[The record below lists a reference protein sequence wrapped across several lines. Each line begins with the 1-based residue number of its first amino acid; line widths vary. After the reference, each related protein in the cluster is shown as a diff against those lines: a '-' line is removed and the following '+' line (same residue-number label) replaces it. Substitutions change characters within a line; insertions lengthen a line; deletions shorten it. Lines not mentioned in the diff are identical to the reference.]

1 MSPSILV
8 VQLLSG
14 LAHAM
19 VLFLIASGLSLIFGV
34 TRVVNFAHGSLY
46 MLAAYLTYTLTSAL
60 PLGAASFYVA
70 VLAAA
75 ILVGIVGLLIEVGL
89 LRRVYKAPELYQ
101 LLLTFALV
109 LVIADLVKL
118 GWGSENKT
126 GPPAPGLAGSV
137 PIAGQLFPSYDL
149 ALIVVGPL
157 VALGLWWLFYR
168 TRWGVLIRAATQD
181 REMVAALGVDQA
193 RLFTAVFALGSALAG
208 LGGALQ
214 VPRQPLT
221 IVMDTTI
228 ITEAFVVVVIGG
240 MGSVPGALLAAV
252 LIGVIDA
259 FGVLVLPKATLVM
272 TFAVMAVVLI
282 VRPWGLLGR
291 PESQGRGAGGAI
303 AAPVSS
309 GVSRT
314 WVIALLVALVAIP
327 PLLPTFHVWV
337 LVEILAFALF
347 AASLHLLM
355 GTGGMVSFGHAAAFG
370 LGAYGAALSM
380 KLLGVTMPV
389 AFVLAP
395 VVAAGCAV
403 VIGFF
408 CVRLSSIYFAM
419 LTLAFAQ
426 IAYAIVH
433 QWYDVTGGDNGLL
446 GVWPARWLATPL
458 RYYYLALAACAGGI
472 AVLAI
477 IGKAPFGL
485 VLRAARDHARRAE
498 AVGVN
503 VRRHQWLA
511 FVIAGFF
518 GGLAGATFV
527 FLKGSAFP
535 DYFSVPRSVEPLVM
549 VLLGGVHALA
559 GAPIGAAIY
568 KILDTVVTKYTEYW
582 QLVLGVILVTLVLAF
597 PRGVLGAVRTSRSR
611 GAAVR
616 GAAEGETSL

>member
-1 MSPSILV
+1 MAPASIV
-8 VQLLSG
+8 AVQLLSG

-19 VLFLIASGLSLIFGV
+19 VLFLIASGLTLIFGV

-46 MLAAYLTYTLTSAL
+46 MLAAYLTYTLATAL

-70 VLAAA
+70 VVLAALA
-75 ILVGIVGLLIEVGL
+75 VGGVGVLVEVTL
-89 LRRVYKAPELYQ
+89 LRRVYRAPELYQ

-109 LVIADLVKL
+109 LVIADLVHL
-118 GWGSENKT
+118 FWGSENKT
-126 GPPAPGLAGSV
+126 GPTAPGLSGSV
-137 PIAGQLFPSYDL
+137 PVAGQLFPTYDL
-149 ALIVVGPL
+149 VLIAVGPL
-157 VALGLWWLFYR
+157 VALALWWLFYR

-240 MGSVPGALLAAV
+240 MGSVPGALLASI

-259 FGVLVLPKATLVM
+259 FGVLVLPKASLVM
-272 TFAVMAVVLI
+272 TFVVMAVVLI

-291 PESQGRGAGGAI
+291 PEAQGRGAGGAI
-303 AAPVSS
+303 AAS
-309 GVSRT
+309 GVRGIRPA
-314 WVIALLVALVAIP
+314 WVIAVLAALVLVP

-347 AASLHLLM
+347 ASSLHLLM

-370 LGAYGAALSM
+370 LGAYGAALLM
-380 KLLGVTMPV
+380 QRGGLPMPL
-389 AFVLAP
+389 AFVAAP
-395 VVAAGCAV
+395 VAAGLV
-403 VIGFF
+403 SIVLGFF

-419 LTLAFAQ
+419 LTLAFSQ
-426 IAYAIVH
+426 IGYAIVH

-446 GVWPARWLATPL
+446 GVWPAPWLAAPV
-458 RYYYLALAACAGGI
+458 RYYYLALVACVGGI
-472 AVLAI
+472 ALLSI
-477 IGKAPFGL
+477 IGRAPFGL

-498 AVGVN
+498 AVGIH
-503 VRRHQWLA
+503 VRRHQWIA

-535 DYFSVPRSVEPLVM
+535 DYFAVPRSVEPLVM
-549 VLLGGVHALA
+549 VLLGGVQALA
-559 GAPIGAAIY
+559 GAPLGAAVY
-568 KILDTVVTKYTEYW
+568 KLLDTVVTKYTAYW
-582 QLVLGVILVTLVLAF
+582 QMVLGLILVTLVIAF
-597 PRGVLGAVRTSRSR
+597 PRGIVGTLARAGERSD
-611 GAAVR
+611 ASA
-616 GAAEGETSL
+616 

>member
-1 MSPSILV
+1 MTPSILV

-14 LAHAM
+14 LAKAM
-19 VLFLIASGLSLIFGV
+19 VLFLIASGLTLIFGV

-46 MLAAYLTYTLTSAL
+46 MLAAYLTYSLTVAL

-70 VLAAA
+70 VLAASLA
-75 ILVGIVGLLIEVGL
+75 VGALGLLVEVGL

-109 LVIADLVKL
+109 LVLSDVVKL

-126 GPPAPGLAGSV
+126 GPSAPGLAGSV

-193 RLFTAVFALGSALAG
+193 RLFTAVFVLGSALAG

-240 MGSVPGALLAAV
+240 MGSVPGALLAAI
-252 LIGVIDA
+252 LIGVIEA
-259 FGVLVLPKATLVM
+259 LGVLALPKATLVM

-291 PESQGRGAGGAI
+291 PEAQGRGAGGAI
-303 AAPVSS
+303 TATATRAI
-309 GVSRT
+309 SRT
-314 WVIALLVALVAIP
+314 WVVAILAGLVIVP

-337 LVEILAFALF
+337 LVEILALALF

-370 LGAYGAALSM
+370 LGAYGAALLM
-380 KLLGVTMPV
+380 KATSAPMPV

-395 VVAAGCAV
+395 VAAALCAV

-426 IAYAIVH
+426 ILYAIVH
-433 QWYDVTGGDNGLL
+433 QWYDVTGGDNGVL
-446 GVWPARWLATPL
+446 GVWPAPWLAAPL
-458 RYYYLALAACAGGI
+458 RYYYLALAACVGGI
-472 AVLAI
+472 AALAVI
-477 IGKAPFGL
+477 ERAPFGL

-498 AVGVN
+498 SVGIN

-518 GGLAGATFV
+518 GGLAGATYV

-535 DYFSVPRSVEPLVM
+535 EYFSVPRSVEPLVM
-549 VLLGGVHALA
+549 VLLGGVQSLA

-568 KILDTVVTKYTEYW
+568 KLLDTVATKYTEYW

-597 PRGVLGAVRTSRSR
+597 PRGVLGVLDRRR
-611 GAAVR
+611 G
-616 GAAEGETSL
+616 

>member
-1 MSPSILV
+1 MTPSILV

-14 LAHAM
+14 LAKAM
-19 VLFLIASGLSLIFGV
+19 VLFLIASGLTLIFGV

-46 MLAAYLTYTLTSAL
+46 MLAAYLTYSLTSAL

-70 VLAAA
+70 VLAASLA
-75 ILVGIVGLLIEVGL
+75 VGALGLLVEVGL

-109 LVIADLVKL
+109 LVLSDVVKL

-126 GPPAPGLAGSV
+126 GPSAPGLAGSV

-193 RLFTAVFALGSALAG
+193 RLFTAVFVLGSALAG

-240 MGSVPGALLAAV
+240 MGSVPGALLAAI
-252 LIGVIDA
+252 LIGVIEA
-259 FGVLVLPKATLVM
+259 LGVLALPKATLVM

-291 PESQGRGAGGAI
+291 PEAQGRGAGGAI
-303 AAPVSS
+303 AATATRAIP
-309 GVSRT
+309 RA
-314 WVIALLVALVAIP
+314 WVIAILAGLVIVP

-370 LGAYGAALSM
+370 LGAYGAALLM
-380 KLLGVTMPV
+380 KVASVSMPV
-389 AFVLAP
+389 AFLLAP
-395 VVAAGCAV
+395 VAAALCAV

-426 IAYAIVH
+426 ILYAIVH

-446 GVWPARWLATPL
+446 GVWPAPWVAAPL
-458 RYYYLALAACAGGI
+458 RYYYLALAACVGGI
-472 AVLAI
+472 AALAVI
-477 IGKAPFGL
+477 ERAPFGL

-498 AVGVN
+498 SVGVN

-518 GGLAGATFV
+518 GGLAGATYV

-535 DYFSVPRSVEPLVM
+535 EYFSVPRSVEPLVM
-549 VLLGGVHALA
+549 VLLGGVQSLA

-568 KILDTVVTKYTEYW
+568 KLLDTVATKYTEYW

-597 PRGVLGAVRTSRSR
+597 PRGVLGVLERRQSFDGSRR
-611 GAAVR
+611 QVR
-616 GAAEGETSL
+616 G

>member
-1 MSPSILV
+1 MSASILL

-19 VLFLIASGLSLIFGV
+19 VLFLIASGLTLIFGV

-46 MLAAYLTYTLTSAL
+46 MLAAYLTYSLTAAL
-60 PLGAASFYVA
+60 PLGGASFYVA
-70 VLAAA
+70 VLLAAA
-75 ILVGIVGLLIEVGL
+75 IVGVVGLGVEVLL

-109 LVIADLVKL
+109 LVIADVVKL

-126 GPPAPGLAGSV
+126 GPSAPGLAGSV
-137 PIAGQLFPSYDL
+137 AIAGQLFPSYDL

-157 VALGLWWLFYR
+157 VAAVLWWVFYR

-193 RLFTAVFALGSALAG
+193 RLFTAVFALGAALAG

-240 MGSVPGALLAAV
+240 MGSVPGAMLAAV
-252 LIGVIDA
+252 LIGVIEA
-259 FGVLVLPKATLVM
+259 FGVLILPKASLVM
-272 TFAVMAVVLI
+272 TFVVMAVVLI

-291 PESQGRGAGGAI
+291 PEAQGRGAGGAI
-303 AAPVSS
+303 AATPAR
-309 GVSRT
+309 GVPT
-314 WVIALLVALVAIP
+314 GWVVAVLVALVVVP
-327 PLLPTFHVWV
+327 PVLPTFHVWV

-370 LGAYGAALSM
+370 LGAYGAALLM
-380 KLLGVTMPV
+380 KLAGLPMPL
-389 AFVLAP
+389 AFLAAP
-395 VVAAGCAV
+395 AVAAVCAV

-426 IAYAIVH
+426 IGYAIVH

-446 GVWPARWLATPL
+446 GVWPSRALAAPI
-458 RYYYLALAACAGGI
+458 RYYYVALLASAAGI
-472 AVLAI
+472 ALLAM
-477 IGKAPFGL
+477 IGRAPFGL

-503 VRRHQWLA
+503 VRLHQWIA
-511 FVIAGFF
+511 FAIAGGF

-535 DYFSVPRSVEPLVM
+535 DYFAVPRSVEPLVM
-549 VLLGGVHALA
+549 VLLGGVQSLA
-559 GAPIGAAIY
+559 GAPIGAAVY
-568 KILDTVVTKYTEYW
+568 KVLDTVLTKYTEYW
-582 QLVLGVILVTLVLAF
+582 SLVLGIILLTLVIAF
-597 PRGVLGAVRTSRSR
+597 PRGILGVLQERRR
-611 GAAVR
+611 G
-616 GAAEGETSL
+616 